1 MPTFRSPWG
10 TGTTAPTT
18 WSAPTCPSSLDLP
31 GGYRYNFL
39 EFERRSATPQW
50 VRPRLEN
57 YRRYFRSSYVRRDH
71 GGGLPLVMFVFETEH
86 DEDAYLDAGCVDHV
100 PFSNSNLG
108 TIARRG
114 IVADRWLLIEVDT
127 GESLTLRQ
135 IAEMQLFQ

>member
-1 MPTFRSPWG
+1 M
-10 TGTTAPTT
+10 
-18 WSAPTCPSSLDLP
+18 P